1 MSHITGK
8 GSCLCGAVRFTV
20 NEMNTDVGAC
30 HCDMC
35 RQWSSGPFMAVDCG
49 TDVHFASEEQIGI
62 YKSSVFA
69 ERGFCKK
76 CGSNLFWRM
85 NHTQQHMMAAGL
97 FDEEP
102 NFTLDNQVFIDKK
115 PTYYSFAE
123 KTTDITEAEVLAE
136 YPTTS

>member
-1 MSHITGK
+1 
-8 GSCLCGAVRFTV
+8 
-20 NEMNTDVGAC
+20 
-30 HCDMC
+30 
-35 RQWSSGPFMAVDCG
+35 
-49 TDVHFASEEQIGI
+49 
-62 YKSSVFA
+62 
-69 ERGFCKK
+69 
-76 CGSNLFWRM
+76 M